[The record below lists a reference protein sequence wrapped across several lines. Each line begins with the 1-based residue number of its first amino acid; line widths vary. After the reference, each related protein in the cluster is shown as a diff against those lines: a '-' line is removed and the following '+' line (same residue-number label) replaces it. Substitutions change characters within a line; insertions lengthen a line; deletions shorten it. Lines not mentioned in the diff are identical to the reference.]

1 MIVYEILIIMERHT
15 INERTF
21 HQEQGLADP
30 MIQLERLG
38 VTPDEI
44 QHHIEQ
50 GTDLE
55 LFAHALHDEHH
66 SSYLNTPLQTDLKEA
81 GQHWSDW
88 E

>member
-1 MIVYEILIIMERHT
+1 MERHP

-21 HQEQGLADP
+21 YQEPRLTDL
-30 MIQLERLG
+30 MTQLERLG